1 MKRIN
6 VAAAVILD
14 GERILA
20 VERGYG
26 NYMGY
31 WEFPGGKIE
40 EGETGSD
47 ALHRELREELDC
59 EVRIVEELQNVE
71 WDYPEFHLSM
81 QCFLCHLI
89 SGFTLKEHLH
99 YRWLSAKEL
108 NDVKW
113 LPADLSVIE
122 EIKKRISTSL

>member
-14 GERILA
+14 GDRILA

-40 EGETGSD
+40 EGETGRE

-59 EVRIVEELQNVE
+59 EVQIVEELQTVE

-81 QCFLCHLI
+81 
-89 SGFTLKEHLH
+89 
-99 YRWLSAKEL
+99 
-108 NDVKW
+108 
-113 LPADLSVIE
+113 
-122 EIKKRISTSL
+122 